1 MEGDRE
7 IAAFGEV
14 RLEEVEGRHGDGFE
28 QALNKALQELDGQKW
43 AGQELGVHFI
53 IGIKVNPGGVGHYRV
68 ELTPHG

>member
-1 MEGDRE
+1 MRLRPS
-7 IAAFGEV
+7 ARFGSK
-14 RLEEVEGRHGDGFE
+14 RWKGGTRDGFE